1 MAQNKILN
9 VQSVA
14 IPTAIG
20 NLLNSGIYLPAP
32 NQNAIVG
39 STTGG
44 TLAAA
49 TYFYKVTAL
58 VNRIDGTT
66 GETTGS
72 NEQQVTNTG
81 ATSSNTLSWGAVA
94 GATGYKVY
102 RGTVTNTENVF
113 YTPGN
118 VTTFVDT
125 GAANTGGTVPAIN
138 TALPITIPGP
148 TGILVPQM
156 YVVVKHIRVVNRT
169 GSPISVSMY
178 KGASAAQVNGTEY
191 AFAGVQVGANSFQDS
206 YTQSR
211 FDGADFLTGIAT
223 GVGLTALI
231 DAEIGV
237 S

>member
-20 NLLNSGIYLPAP
+20 NLLNCGIYLPAP

-44 TLAAA
+44 TLAAG

-58 VNRIDGTT
+58 VNRLDGTT

-81 ATSSNTLSWGAVA
+81 STSSNAISWGAVA

-102 RGTVTNTENVF
+102 RGTGAGLENVF
-113 YTPGN
+113 YSPGN
-118 VTTFVDT
+118 VTTYTDT
-125 GAANTGGTVPAIN
+125 NAASTGGSVPAIN
-138 TALPITIPGP
+138 TALPINIAGP
-148 TGILVPQM
+148 VGILIPQP
-156 YVVVKHIRVVNRT
+156 YVIIKHIRVVNRT
-169 GSPISVSMY
+169 GSPISVTMY
-178 KGASAAQVNGTEY
+178 KGGSGGQVLGSEY
-191 AFAGVQVGANSFQDS
+191 AFAGVQVGSTSFQDS

-223 GVGLTALI
+223 GAGCVALI